1 MSRWNSSSDVPRG
14 ADYDDRWRGLAASGQ
29 SVHGE
34 ADLVSSYAPVA
45 VLDAGCGT
53 GRLAI
58 ELAVRGI
65 DVVGVDLDERMLST
79 AREKAPYLEWIAAD
93 LTSVVVGDDGGG
105 RRVFDTV
112 VLAGNVMIF
121 VEPGTEGAVVA
132 NLARHL
138 GPSGLFIAGFQ
149 LGPGRLDL
157 EAYDRLAQAANL
169 ELESRWATWDKQPFV
184 DGDYAVSV
192 HRLRTR

>member
-1 MSRWNSSSDVPRG
+1 MSRWNSSRDVVRG
-14 ADYDDRWRGLAASGQ
+14 ADYDDRWRDLAASGQ

-34 ADLVSSYAPVA
+34 ADLVSSCAPA
-45 VLDAGCGT
+45 SVLDAGCGT
-53 GRLAI
+53 GRVAI

-79 AREKAPYLEWIAAD
+79 AREKAPDLEWIAAD
-93 LTSVVVGDDGGG
+93 LSSVMVGDEAGG
-105 RRVFDTV
+105 RRAFDTV

-121 VEPGTEGAVVA
+121 LEPGTEGAVVA

-138 GPSGLFIAGFQ
+138 GPGGLFIAGFQ
-149 LGPGRLDL
+149 LGAGRLGLDD
-157 EAYDRLAQAANL
+157 YDRLAESAKL
-169 ELESRWATWDKQPFV
+169 ELESRWATWDKQPFI

-192 HRLRTR
+192 HRLRAG

>member
-1 MSRWNSSSDVPRG
+1 MSRWNSSRDVLRG
-14 ADYDDRWRGLAASGQ
+14 ADYDDRWKDLAASGQ

-34 ADLVSSYAPVA
+34 ADLVSSFEPVS

-53 GRLAI
+53 GRVAI
-58 ELAVRGI
+58 ELALRGI
-65 DVVGVDLDERMLST
+65 DVVGVDLDEQMLST
-79 AREKAPYLEWIAAD
+79 ARQKAPDLEWITAD
-93 LTSVVVGDDGGG
+93 LTSVMVGDVGGG

-138 GPSGLFIAGFQ
+138 GPGGLFIAGFQ
-149 LGPGRLDL
+149 LGPDRLGLDD
-157 EAYDRLAQAANL
+157 YDRLAQSAGL
-169 ELESRWATWDKQPFV
+169 ELESRWATWGKEPFL

-192 HRLRTR
+192 HRLRTS